1 MARIIGSIRPERIFG
16 TNSSDSLLGLGGNDI
31 LTGSVGNDEM
41 LGGNGFDTADY
52 GRMGRAITLLT
63 GGFINKGG
71 LGVDRLTS
79 VEQVIGAA
87 GFANTID
94 GISGRTASLDV
105 NLGANRLTVNNVPFL
120 GTLTFSVVNF
130 VNVRGTQNGDRIV
143 GNSGNNFLDGQGG
156 NDVLIGGGRGD
167 RLVGGTGID
176 ILNGAGA
183 GSRGFLEVDILT
195 GGLDQDGFILG
206 DRAGSYYRAGGIR
219 DYALITDFTPGD
231 LIQLGAGEVYQTQRN
246 ASGFS
251 VFVFRNGVADLIADV
266 RTTTFVSLP
275 SGPFRL
281 ASGQVFTG
289 FIGA

>member
-1 MARIIGSIRPERIFG
+1 MARIIGSSRSERIWG
-16 TNSSDSLLGLGGNDI
+16 TNSSDSLLGLGGNDV

-41 LGGNGFDTADY
+41 LGGDGFDTADY
-52 GRMGRAITLLT
+52 SRMGRAMTLLP
-63 GGFINKGG
+63 GGLINKGG
-71 LGVDRLTS
+71 LGIDRLS
-79 VEQVIGAA
+79 NVEQVIGAT

-94 GISGRTASLDV
+94 GSSGRNASFDV

-120 GTLTFSVVNF
+120 GTLTFSMVNF

-143 GNSGNNFLDGQGG
+143 GNNGANLLDGQGG
-156 NDVLIGGGRGD
+156 NDVLIGSGGSD

-195 GGLDQDGFILG
+195 GGLGQDGFILG

-231 LIQLGAGEVYQTQRN
+231 LIQLGAGETYQFQRN
-246 ASGFS
+246 ANGFG

-275 SGPFRL
+275 NGPFRL

>member
-1 MARIIGSIRPERIFG
+1 MARIIGSSRSERIFG

-31 LTGSVGNDEM
+31 LTGSIGNDEM
-41 LGGNGFDTADY
+41 LGGDGFDAADY
-52 GRMGRAITLLT
+52 SRMGRAMTLLP

-71 LGVDRLTS
+71 LGVDRLNN
-79 VEQVIGAA
+79 VEQVIGAT

-94 GISGRTASLDV
+94 GISGRNASFDV

-130 VNVRGTQNGDRIV
+130 FNVRGTQNSDRIT
-143 GNSGNNFLDGQGG
+143 GNNGTNFLDGQGG
-156 NDVLIGGGRGD
+156 NDVLTGSGGSD
-167 RLVGGTGID
+167 RLVGGSGID

-195 GGLDQDGFILG
+195 GGLGQDGFILG

-231 LIQLGAGEVYQTQRN
+231 LIQLGAGEVYQTRRDS
-246 ASGFS
+246 AGFD
-251 VFVFRNGVADLIADV
+251 VFVLRNGGADLIADV
-266 RTTTFVSLP
+266 RTTTFVPLP
-275 SGPFRL
+275 NGPFRL
-281 ASGQVFTG
+281 ASGQTFAG
-289 FIGA
+289 FFGA